1 MGDNSWLS
9 PGKTISIDGRARAVP
24 DSIPSILAGQGC
36 CVINGPV
43 LWSVK
48 QECKKWLFMFMSG
61 GRVTRAKRD
70 PNLLGECKHDILI
83 KMSDPIHFV

>member
-1 MGDNSWLS
+1 M
-9 PGKTISIDGRARAVP
+9 P

-61 GRVTRAKRD
+61 GRVTTAKRD
-70 PNLLGECKHDILI
+70 PNMLGECSFPPLHQAGYLDVLRCLYEKLGIFLASI
-83 KMSDPIHFV
+83 